1 MQESQLKLLQ
11 GMPVFGG
18 ISEDALSF
26 MLDLSS
32 IINIP
37 KGEFFFRE
45 NDKGSSMFVLEEG
58 KVAVLKPWKGHD
70 YLLRYLEKGDCFG
83 EMALIDFCPRSA
95 SVLSVEDCVAIELT
109 TSILHK
115 LYEKDLEQFTM
126 IQMNMGRE
134 VTRRLREADNQLFQ
148 AKVEA
153 KIINGTYEFHS
164 T

>member
-1 MQESQLKLLQ
+1 MQESRLKLLQ

-18 ISEDALSF
+18 ISEDALAF
-26 MLDLSS
+26 MLDLSP

-58 KVAVLKPWKGHD
+58 KVAVLKPWKEHD
-70 YLLRYLEKGDCFG
+70 YLLRYLGKGDCFG

-109 TSILHK
+109 TSTLHK
-115 LYEKDLEQFTM
+115 LYEKDLEQFAM

-134 VTRRLREADNQLFQ
+134 VTRRLREADKQLFQ

-153 KIINGTYEFHS
+153 KLINGTYEFHS
-164 T
+164 I